1 MEGDDVG
8 EDRRSRIAE
17 AAVRV
22 LATEGLRGL
31 THRAVDREAGL
42 PSGSTSYYVST
53 RTALLQLVAERLAER
68 TRDDVGALFAE
79 LAAGAP
85 TSGDGVA
92 ALAGVLARFVRRLA
106 ARGDDHRARFALL
119 IDVADRDEVR
129 SVLEAATPASAEA
142 LAAMTDAFRAYGVEV
157 DGAQA
162 VQLLRFA
169 DALLFSLVTGGD
181 GLDVEGMVR
190 AQLTA
195 LG

>member
-1 MEGDDVG
+1 MG
-8 EDRRSRIAE
+8 EERRSRIAE
-17 AAVRV
+17 AAIRV
-22 LATEGLRGL
+22 LANEGLRGL

-85 TSGDGVA
+85 ASGDGVA
-92 ALAGVLARFVRRLA
+92 ALAEVLARFVRRLA

-119 IDVADRDEVR
+119 IDVAHRDEVR
-129 SVLEAATPASAEA
+129 SILEAATPASAEA

-190 AQLTA
+190 AQLAA